1 MMKQL
6 YFAML
11 AVLFSTVSF
20 AQTKIG
26 TSPDINAD
34 AMFEVESTNKGLLL
48 PRVELKSTKEAAP
61 MSTHVAGMT
70 VYNTKAQNDVLVGF
84 YYNDGEKWQQMVT
97 KDYKAV
103 KFFYMPSIVFDTS
116 EDRSGVTI
124 NLFEEYKKQF
134 GLQNDSHFISEGAPK
149 AGIPYFEKA
158 TDLYY
163 YVTSYDKTVFTIK
176 SITKEGLMTYDVKAQ
191 ATDCT
196 IMNIVFVV
204 KD

>member
-48 PRVELKSTKEAAP
+48 PRVELNSTKEAAP

-176 SITKEGLMTYDVKAQ
+176 SITKDGLMTYDVKAQ

>member
-1 MMKQL
+1 MKQL

-11 AVLFSTVSF
+11 AVLFSAVSF

-48 PRVELKSTKEAAP
+48 PRVELTSTNVAAP
-61 MSTHVAGMT
+61 MSAHVAGMT

-84 YYNDGEKWQQMVT
+84 YYNDGKKWQQMVT

-116 EDRSGVTI
+116 EDRTGVTI
-124 NLFEEYKKQF
+124 NLFDEYKRQF
-134 GLQNDSHFISEGAPK
+134 SLQNDSHFISEGAPN

>member
-48 PRVELKSTKEAAP
+48 PRVELNSTKEAAP

-134 GLQNDSHFISEGAPK
+134 ALQNDSHFISEGAPK

-196 IMNIVFVV
+196 IMNVVFVV

>member
-70 VYNTKAQNDVLVGF
+70 VYNTKTQNDVLVGF

-134 GLQNDSHFISEGAPK
+134 ALQNDSHFISEGAPK

>member
-11 AVLFSTVSF
+11 TVLFSTVSF

-48 PRVELKSTKEAAP
+48 PRVELNSTKEAAP

-134 GLQNDSHFISEGAPK
+134 ALQNDSHFISEGAPK

>member
-1 MMKQL
+1 
-6 YFAML
+6 ML

>member
-1 MMKQL
+1 MKQL

-48 PRVELKSTKEAAP
+48 PRVELNSTKEAAP

-134 GLQNDSHFISEGAPK
+134 ALQNDSHFISEGAPK

-196 IMNIVFVV
+196 IMNVVFVV

>member
-134 GLQNDSHFISEGAPK
+134 ALQNDSHFISEGAPK

-196 IMNIVFVV
+196 IMNVVFVV

>member
-11 AVLFSTVSF
+11 AVLFSALSF

-26 TSPDINAD
+26 TSPDINKD
-34 AMFEVESTNKGLLL
+34 AMLEVESADKGLLL
-48 PRVELKSTKEAAP
+48 PRVELTSTTLANPLSA
-61 MSTHVAGMT
+61 HVAGMT
-70 VYNTKAQNDVLVGF
+70 VYNTKAVNDVVVGF
-84 YYNDGEKWQQMVT
+84 YYNDGTKWQQMVT

-116 EDRSGVTI
+116 EDRVGQTM

-134 GLQNDSHFISEGAPK
+134 SLQNSNHFVSEGAPTT
-149 AGIPYFEKA
+149 GIPYFEKP

-163 YVTSYDKTVFTIK
+163 YVTSYDTDVFTIK
-176 SITKEGLMTYDVKAQ
+176 SISKEGVMTYDVKAA

-196 IMNIVFVV
+196 IMNIIFVV

>member
-11 AVLFSTVSF
+11 AVLFSALSF

-26 TSPDINAD
+26 TSPEINAD
-34 AMFEVESTNKGLLL
+34 AMFEVESSNKGLLL
-48 PRVELKSTKEAAP
+48 PRVELTSTKLSAP
-61 MSTHVAGMT
+61 LSTHVAGMT
-70 VYNTKAQNDVLVGF
+70 VYNMKAQNDVVVGF
-84 YYNDGEKWQQMVT
+84 YYNDGNKWLQMVT

-103 KFFYMPSIVFDTS
+103 KFFYMPSILFDTS
-116 EDRSGVTI
+116 EDRTGVKI

-134 GLQNDSHFISEGAPK
+134 ALENKSHFISEGAP
-149 AGIPYFEKA
+149 ASGIPYFEKP

-163 YVTSYDKTVFTIK
+163 YVTSYDKDVFTIK
-176 SITKEGLMTYDVKAQ
+176 SITKEGVMTYDVKAA

>member
-1 MMKQL
+1 
-6 YFAML
+6 ML

-70 VYNTKAQNDVLVGF
+70 VYNTKTQNDVLVGF

-134 GLQNDSHFISEGAPK
+134 ALQNDSHFISEGAPK

>member
-70 VYNTKAQNDVLVGF
+70 VYNMKAQNDVLVGF

-134 GLQNDSHFISEGAPK
+134 ALQNDSHFISEGAPK

>member
-11 AVLFSTVSF
+11 AVLFSALSF

-48 PRVELKSTKEAAP
+48 PRVELTSTDKSAP
-61 MSTHVAGMT
+61 MSAHVAGMT

-84 YYNDGEKWQQMVT
+84 YYNDGNKWQQMVT

-103 KFFYMPSIVFDTS
+103 KFFYMPSILFDTS
-116 EDRSGVTI
+116 EDRTGVKI

-134 GLQNDSHFISEGAPK
+134 SLQNSNHFVSEGAPTT
-149 AGIPYFEKA
+149 GIPYFEKP

-163 YVTSYDKTVFTIK
+163 YVTSYDKDVFTIK
-176 SITKEGLMTYDVKAQ
+176 SISKEGVMTYDVKAA

-196 IMNIVFVV
+196 IMNIIFVV

>member
-48 PRVELKSTKEAAP
+48 PRVELNSTKEAAP

-134 GLQNDSHFISEGAPK
+134 ALQNDSHFISEGAPK

>member
-6 YFAML
+6 YLVIL
-11 AVLFSTVSF
+11 AVLFSAISF

-26 TSPDINAD
+26 TSPEINAD

-48 PRVELKSTKEAAP
+48 PRVELTSTKESAP
-61 MSTHVAGMT
+61 LSTHVAGMT

-84 YYNDGEKWQQMVT
+84 YYNDGQKWQQMVT

-116 EDRSGVTI
+116 EDRKGVSI

-134 GLQNDSHFISEGAPK
+134 SLQNNSHFISEGAPT
-149 AGIPYFEKA
+149 AGIPYFEKP

-176 SITKEGLMTYDVKAQ
+176 SITKEGVMTYDVKAQ

>member
-11 AVLFSTVSF
+11 AVLFSALSF

-26 TSPDINAD
+26 TSPEINAD
-34 AMFEVESTNKGLLL
+34 AMFEVESSNKGLLL
-48 PRVELKSTKEAAP
+48 PRVELTSTKSFAP
-61 MSTHVAGMT
+61 LSAHVAGMT
-70 VYNTKAQNDVLVGF
+70 VYNTKAQNDVVVGF
-84 YYNDGEKWQQMVT
+84 YYNDGNKWQQMVT

-103 KFFYMPSIVFDTS
+103 KFFYMPSILFDTS
-116 EDRSGVTI
+116 EDRTGVKI

-134 GLQNDSHFISEGAPK
+134 ALTNTSHFISEGAPTS
-149 AGIPYFEKA
+149 GIPYFEKP

-163 YVTSYDKTVFTIK
+163 YVTSYDKDVFTIK
-176 SITKEGLMTYDVKAQ
+176 SITKEGIMTYDVKAA

>member
-1 MMKQL
+1 MKQL
-6 YFAML
+6 YFAMF

-134 GLQNDSHFISEGAPK
+134 ALQNDSHFISEGAPN

>member
-1 MMKQL
+1 MKQL

-48 PRVELKSTKEAAP
+48 PRVELNSTKEAAP

-70 VYNTKAQNDVLVGF
+70 VYNMKAQNDVLVGF

-134 GLQNDSHFISEGAPK
+134 ALQNDSHFISEGAPK

-158 TDLYY
+158 IDLYY

>member
-11 AVLFSTVSF
+11 TVLFSTVSF

-176 SITKEGLMTYDVKAQ
+176 SITKDGLMTYDVKAQ